1 MQKRVIFSMTCG
13 SLRTTGG
20 ATAAL
25 TLACLLAAPAQADPQ
40 LWSKT
45 VSLTAAEVARFA
57 PPPRDTANFEAR
69 MVDEVMAAA
78 NQARARQGLGPL
90 SRDAALD
97 AVAAGYSRKMM
108 AEGFFD
114 HVSPDGSTLKSR
126 LGGHMQRLGR
136 AAENLW
142 TARGK
147 IDWSPA
153 SVSQQT
159 VENWLDSPGHRRN
172 LLERDFVAAG
182 VGVSQRGDAIYVT
195 MLYGAAGGGAAGET
209 LMAAAPQQ
217 AQPVVAPAGFGSS
230 MEASALSA
238 INAVRARNGLAAL
251 QVDQRLAGFAR
262 DRSREMGRAG
272 RMDADGGL
280 LGRASAATGARRVAA
295 TVWKGDNVAWSAENL
310 AQTMLDTWA
319 REPSNMQALLDGSY
333 ASVGLGVEVVD
344 GGVRLAAIFT
354 DGAGGF
360 VGAPARTGQPAT
372 SFASAAPVHA
382 PIQLAQAPV
391 APVYDLA
398 FNGFSDLQTGSIGGL
413 SLPTHQV
420 ASLPVYEPGDAGV
433 RGSRGFV
440 AAPVYDPAPVRVAAA
455 PVYDPAPVQ
464 IAQAP
469 RTSPTPRP
477 APFYEPVQIAQA
489 SPSVTTT
496 TTTTTRVVT
505 PVYDGSAVQIAVER
519 RLEAPVSERRG
530 WVTRRVTT
538 VVASGDAGGGLIGFF
553 N

>member
-13 SLRTTGG
+13 SLGMAGG

-25 TLACLLAAPAQADPQ
+25 TLACLLTAPAQADPL

-45 VSLTAAEVARFA
+45 VSLTAAEAASFA
-57 PPPRDTANFEAR
+57 PPPRDAANFEAR
-69 MVDEVMAAA
+69 MVEEVMAAA
-78 NQARARQGLGPL
+78 NQARAQQGLGPL

-97 AVAAGYSRKMM
+97 SIAAGYSRKML
-108 AEGFFD
+108 AESFFG

-147 IDWSPA
+147 IDWRPSG
-153 SVSQQT
+153 VSQQT
-159 VENWLDSPGHRRN
+159 VDNWLDSPGHRRN
-172 LLERDFVAAG
+172 LLEGEFTTAG
-182 VGVSQRGDAIYVT
+182 VGVAQRGETIYVT
-195 MLYGAAGGGAAGET
+195 MLYGASGGGVAGET
-209 LMAAAPQQ
+209 LMAAAP
-217 AQPVVAPAGFGSS
+217 APAPVAPAGFGSS

-251 QVDQRLAGFAR
+251 RVDQRLAGFAR

-272 RMDADGGL
+272 HMNADGGL

-333 ASVGLGVEVVD
+333 ASVGLGVEVVE

-354 DGAGGF
+354 DAVGDF
-360 VGAPARTGQPAT
+360 SGAPATG
-372 SFASAAPVHA
+372 FAAAAPAYA
-382 PIQLAQAPV
+382 PVQVAQAPV
-391 APVYDLA
+391 APVYEAA
-398 FNGFSDLQTGSIGGL
+398 FNGFSELQTGSIGGL
-413 SLPTHQV
+413 AVPTQQT
-420 ASLPVYEPGDAGV
+420 ASLPVYERGDAGV
-433 RGSRGFV
+433 GGSRGFV
-440 AAPVYDPAPVRVAAA
+440 AAPVYDPAPVLLARA
-455 PVYDPAPVQ
+455 PTYDPAPTHLAQAPLSSPAPRPAPLYDPAPVLL
-464 IAQAP
+464 AQA
-469 RTSPTPRP
+469 T
-477 APFYEPVQIAQA
+477 
-489 SPSVTTT
+489 PSV

-519 RLEAPVSERRG
+519 RLEAPVAGGRSG
-530 WVTRRVTT
+530 WVTRSVTT
-538 VVASGDAGGGLIGFF
+538 VVAGEQVGGRLLSFL